1 MVASPSTERF
11 PVTPSEAAVK
21 VEALTFPR
29 VEVPVTTSEV
39 ALAEARVELE
49 VALMFAPVMVPDEV
63 TFPRVEV
70 PDTTSEVALAEARVE
85 LEVALMFAPVMVP
98 DEVTFPRV
106 EVPDTDKL
114 PPEREVAESEVT
126 VTALGRPKIILL
138 REVVIST
145 SFAVPVISKVSPRST
160 GIDLPG
166 TLKVIGLML
175 GVMVRVPDVSFAVKV
190 VEKVY
195 VNPVVPANF
204 TESKEPPVTSL

>member
-1 MVASPSTERF
+1 
-11 PVTPSEAAVK
+11 
-21 VEALTFPR
+21 VEALALPR
-29 VEVPVTTSEV
+29 VE
-39 ALAEARVELE
+39 L
-49 VALMFAPVMVPDEV
+49 
-63 TFPRVEV
+63 

-126 VTALGRPKIILL
+126 LTAFGSPKTIVLP
-138 REVVIST
+138 EVVIST
-145 SFAVPVISKVSPRST
+145 SFAVPVISKVSPRFTS
-160 GIDLPG
+160 IDVVG
-166 TLKVIGLML
+166 TPNVIGLML
-175 GVMVRVPDVSFAVKV
+175 GVMVRVPDVSSAVKAE
-190 VEKVY
+190 EKVY